1 MSKTAIY
8 PGSFD
13 PITFGHLDIIKRAAS
28 RMDNVVI
35 AIFDNP
41 DKAPIF
47 SFEERKE
54 LIEQSLP
61 AEYSNIQIAT
71 FTGLLADYAAM
82 NNIHTVIRGLRAVSD
97 FDYEFQMAL
106 MNRRLGKDI
115 DTIFFMTDE
124 KYSYLSSSL
133 VKQVCR
139 FGGDIS
145 SFVPPQVATALG
157 KKYEQK

>member
-13 PITFGHLDIIKRAAS
+13 PITLGHLDIIKRAAS
-28 RMDNVVI
+28 RIDTVVI

-54 LIEQSLP
+54 LIQQSLP
-61 AEYSNIQIAT
+61 AECSNIQIAT

-82 NNIHTVIRGLRAVSD
+82 NNIHTVVRGLRAVSD

-139 FGGDIS
+139 FGGDIA

>member
-28 RMDNVVI
+28 RIDSVII

-97 FDYEFQMAL
+97 FDYELQMAP

-115 DTIFFMTDE
+115 I
-124 KYSYLSSSL
+124 LSFL
-133 VKQVCR
+133 
-139 FGGDIS
+139 
-145 SFVPPQVATALG
+145 
-157 KKYEQK
+157 